1 MLNKTAL
8 AVAARIAGSVCFFA
22 GVFFVSQA
30 YTMAFLGAYLDCFR
44 SEGCAMRIYG
54 EPTLTAW
61 MYGTLLA
68 LCAMGTF
75 YAGVKAFR
83 SQRA

>member
-1 MLNKTAL
+1 MLNKSMLT
-8 AVAARIAGSVCFFA
+8 AVARGVGVICFFA

-30 YTMAFLGAYLDCFR
+30 YTMAFMGAYLDCFYG
-44 SEGCAMRIYG
+44 EGCAMRIYG

-68 LCAMGTF
+68 IFATATF
-75 YAGVKAFR
+75 YIGVKAFR
-83 SQRA
+83 WPQL